1 MTDKSIDKA
10 QIEQAD
16 DANPAQRRNLQ
27 PPELLQGLGPGER
40 RILEARVRRKID
52 LRLLPMMVLMYIMN
66 YIDRYEPLLLTIR
79 ARLTLTVQQ

>member
-1 MTDKSIDKA
+1 MTDKGIDKA
-10 QIEQAD
+10 QVEQAD
-16 DANPAQRRNLQ
+16 DASPVQQRNLQ

-66 YIDRYEPLLLTIR
+66 YIDRYGRLLLTIR
-79 ARLTLTVQQ
+79 TQLTLTVQQ